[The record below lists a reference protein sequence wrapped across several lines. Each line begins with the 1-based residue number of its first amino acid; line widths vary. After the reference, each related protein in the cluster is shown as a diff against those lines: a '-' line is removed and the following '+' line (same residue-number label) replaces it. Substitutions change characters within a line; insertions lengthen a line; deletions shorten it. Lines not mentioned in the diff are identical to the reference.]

1 MQLNNEQRKL
11 VEKNHNLIYQFLIDN
26 KLSHDEYYDIAAIG
40 LCNAAMKYDGSKG
53 IAFSTYAYKTIS
65 NTIKKYVIYDKRH
78 TVDTM
83 SYNVTSTVYGD
94 DTEVEYLETFKSND
108 NTEEEN
114 VTKMFFKWFI
124 EYMSLR
130 ELQIV
135 YYKTKNYTDTEIS
148 KKYGV
153 THSMISRIWRRI
165 KSAYH
170 NNDRLYTAKYIDTTK
185 DEKEIEMLKEKILDA
200 VEFAI

>member
-1 MQLNNEQRKL
+1 MQLNNEQREL

-26 KLSHDEYYDIAAIG
+26 NLSHDEYYDIVAIG
-40 LCNAAMKYDGSKG
+40 LCNAAMKYDSSKG
-53 IAFSTYAYKTIS
+53 IAFSTYAYKAMS
-65 NTIKKYVIYDKRH
+65 NTIKQYVTYDKRH

-83 SYNVTSTVYGD
+83 SYNITSTVHGD
-94 DTEVEYLETFKSND
+94 DTEVEHLETFKSNN

-130 ELQIV
+130 ELQIM
-135 YYKTKNYTDTEIS
+135 YYKTRNYTDTEIG

-153 THSMISRIWRRI
+153 THSMISRIWRSI
-165 KSAYH
+165 KRAYH
-170 NNDRLYTAKYIDTTK
+170 NNDRLYTTKYVDATK
-185 DEKEIEMLKEKILDA
+185 DKKEIEMLKEKILNV
-200 VEFAI
+200 VELEV